1 METNVMTNEQIK
13 DLPKSA
19 IARKHKCSVQYVRK
33 ILQGGDYKST
43 CAENVRKDAKDILT
57 ILER

>member
-1 METNVMTNEQIK
+1 MTNEQIK